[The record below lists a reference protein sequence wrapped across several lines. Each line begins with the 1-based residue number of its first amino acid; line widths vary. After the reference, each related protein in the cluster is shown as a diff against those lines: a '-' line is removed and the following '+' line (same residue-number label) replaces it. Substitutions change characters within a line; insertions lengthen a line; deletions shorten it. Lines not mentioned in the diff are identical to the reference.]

1 MRADPAAVARSGRRG
16 EEALPGGEVAG
27 GGGTGR
33 AGGGGTRR
41 VEREEMEREETDM
54 WGPLTELVL
63 PSNPD
68 SQFPQLN
75 M

>member
-1 MRADPAAVARSGRRG
+1 MARSGDGVRRRCRG
-16 EEALPGGEVAG
+16 AEVVG

-41 VEREEMEREETDM
+41 VEREEREREECDM

-63 PSNPD
+63 PFNPD
-68 SQFPQLN
+68 S
-75 M
+75 

>member
-1 MRADPAAVARSGRRG
+1 MARSGDGVRRRCQ
-16 EEALPGGEVAG
+16 GGEV
-27 GGGTGR
+27 

-68 SQFPQLN
+68 S
-75 M
+75 